1 MKTAFD
7 QEVARRYDSWYE
19 TEAGRYISSL
29 EERLIGELLGETKG
43 LHILDL
49 GCGTGRHLKLLES
62 MGSDPVGVDPSV
74 FMLRKAKEKGEF
86 KLILAKGEQLP
97 FEERAFDVTMVI
109 TTLEF
114 CQEPGK
120 ILQEAARVTR
130 EKILVGVLNKWS
142 LLALFRRVKGWL
154 KPSIYSQADF
164 LSIWK
169 LKRLVRNSLAFDS
182 LEWKAVHFI
191 PFGRTRFLR
200 WFDRKLSFR
209 KNPFAA
215 FLGVLITLKQ
225 GS

>member
-1 MKTAFD
+1 MKAAFD
-7 QEVARRYDSWYE
+7 QEVARHYDSWYD
-19 TEAGRYISSL
+19 TEAGRYISSV
-29 EERLIGELLGETKG
+29 EEGLMRQLLGETRG
-43 LHILDL
+43 LRILDV

-62 MGSDPVGVDPSV
+62 PGSHIVGVDASV
-74 FMLRKAKEKGEF
+74 FMLQKARDKGEL
-86 KLILAKGEQLP
+86 KLIQAKGEQLP
-97 FEERAFDVTMVI
+97 FEDRAFDITMVI

-130 EKILVGVLNKWS
+130 KKILVGVLNKWS

-164 LSIWK
+164 PSIWT
-169 LKRLVRNSLAFDS
+169 LKRLVRNSAAFDS